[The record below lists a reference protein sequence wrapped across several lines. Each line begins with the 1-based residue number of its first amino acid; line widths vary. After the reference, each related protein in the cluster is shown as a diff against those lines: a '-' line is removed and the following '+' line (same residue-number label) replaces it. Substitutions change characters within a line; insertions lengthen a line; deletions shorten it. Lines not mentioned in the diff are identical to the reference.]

1 MLLKV
6 IYNKIME
13 EYMLLK
19 EIALI
24 LRLHILTIRRWVI
37 KGKLPAYLL
46 GKEYRVKKSEFEKF
60 LNDRRV
66 KP

>member
-1 MLLKV
+1 MLTIMK
-6 IYNKIME
+6 YKSME

-19 EIALI
+19 EIAPL
-24 LRLHILTIRRWVI
+24 LKVHIMTIRRWVH
-37 KGKLPAYLL
+37 KGKLPAYRF
-46 GKEYRVKKSEFEKF
+46 GKHYRVKKSEFEKF